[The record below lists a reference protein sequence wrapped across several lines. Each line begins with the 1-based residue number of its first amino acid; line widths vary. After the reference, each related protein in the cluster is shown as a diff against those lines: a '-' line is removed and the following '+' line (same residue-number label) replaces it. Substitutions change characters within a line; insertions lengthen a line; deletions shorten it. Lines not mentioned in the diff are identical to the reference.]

1 VTKGTNPAPR
11 DVTDRHAATACRPV
25 QTEATPPAGQG
36 GPACVDD
43 VARQAF
49 VERVRAFV
57 HEIPKVELHCHLLGT
72 VRRETLTEWV
82 ARAGAPI
89 SGEEIESYYTRGEKP
104 VGVLRVL
111 RALEQQLLA
120 SADDLYRLTVEYL
133 ESAAAHAVRHAEFS
147 WNPTGCVRDAGI
159 TYRGGLDAIVAAMRD
174 AQRQWGIEARMIA
187 AIDREATP
195 AEAIEMVEW
204 VLAHRCDEVA
214 GIGIDYRENDRPP
227 EMFAQAYVL
236 ARRGGLKATAH
247 AGEFGMP
254 WTHVRTAIDTLQVD
268 RIDHGY
274 TVVDQPDFARRCA
287 EAGIVFTVVPTNS
300 YYLRTLSPERW
311 ALDHPIRRMPG
322 LGLRVHPN
330 TDDPTLHRVDPTG
343 AWTMMVR
350 DFGFS
355 VDDLRAFTLNGID
368 AAWVDDGVRTRWRR
382 EHLQAFDDLRR
393 SHRV

>member
-11 DVTDRHAATACRPV
+11 GVTDRHAATACRPV
-25 QTEATPPAGQG
+25 RTEATPPAGQG

-147 WNPTGCVRDAGI
+147 WNPTGCVCDAGI

-195 AEAIEMVEW
+195 AAMTGREFVSGHGGVDDPLSQIDADHTYPVRAAAEFATGEHARAVAAVDLLRSGSVSDPTDIAAAIGDLMHSSHLGYSGIGLGAPQTDAMVEE
-204 VLAHRCDEVA
+204 LR
-214 GIGIDYRENDRPP
+214 
-227 EMFAQAYVL
+227 
-236 ARRGGLKATAH
+236 RRGRGQ
-247 AGEFGMP
+247 GFFGAR
-254 WTHVRTAIDTLQVD
+254 VS
-268 RIDHGY
+268 GGGCGG
-274 TVVDQPDFARRCA
+274 TVVVLLA
-287 EAGIVFTVVPTNS
+287 ES
-300 YYLRTLSPERW
+300 
-311 ALDHPIRRMPG
+311 ALPA
-322 LGLRVHPN
+322 
-330 TDDPTLHRVDPTG
+330 LHRLAADMTG
-343 AWTMMVR
+343 T
-350 DFGFS
+350 S
-355 VDDLRAFTLNGID
+355 VIA
-368 AAWVDDGVRTRWRR
+368 
-382 EHLQAFDDLRR
+382 
-393 SHRV
+393 